1 MQKTP
6 PRLLDGEGRG
16 LPMALKEII
25 MVRARGRARAAS
37 GTQACRD
44 AAARPAHP
52 PFLVSPSPPCVSAV
66 GGPVLDEAA
75 GWALAAAL
83 AARTRPRP
91 GPRRRPGCGG
101 RSFERLPRRE
111 SGDRAAAGAPV
122 CGLPRRLR
130 R

>member
-6 PRLLDGEGRG
+6 PRLLGGEGRG

-52 PFLVSPSPPCVSAV
+52 PFLVSPSPGCVSAV
-66 GGPVLDEAA
+66 GGPGREEAG
-75 GWALAAAL
+75 GWAWAGAR
-83 AARTRPRP
+83 AARTGRGRVRVADRD
-91 GPRRRPGCGG
+91 GPARH
-101 RSFERLPRRE
+101 
-111 SGDRAAAGAPV
+111 A
-122 CGLPRRLR
+122 
-130 R
+130 